1 MEDKAI
7 VELVWDRK
15 EQGIENMSAKYAK
28 YCFTI
33 SCRIVNNKEDA
44 EECVNDTWFNVW
56 NSIPPHRPVNLAGY
70 LAKIVR
76 NISIN
81 CYNKKHAAKR
91 GGGIMAV
98 ALDELSECV
107 AGRGRVEDN
116 LEMELLAGVISG
128 YLDSQDKTKRW
139 IFLQRYFYLADIK
152 EIAGMLNMKEGTV
165 KSVLCRMRRQLR
177 DCLEMEE
184 VM

>member
-1 MEDKAI
+1 MNRED
-7 VELVWDRK
+7 
-15 EQGIENMSAKYAK
+15 S
-28 YCFTI
+28 
-33 SCRIVNNKEDA
+33 
-44 EECVNDTWFNVW
+44 EECVNDTWFSVW
-56 NSIPPHRPVNLAGY
+56 NSSPPHRPVNLAGY

-81 CYNKKHAAKR
+81 RYNKKNAAKR
-91 GGGIMAV
+91 GGGSMAV

-116 LEMELLAGVISG
+116 LEMELVTEVISD
-128 YLDSQDKTKRW
+128 YLDSQNQTRRW

-152 EIAGMLNMKEGTV
+152 EIAGRLDMKEGTV

-177 DCLEMEE
+177 DYLEMED

>member
-7 VELVWDRK
+7 VELVWNRK
-15 EQGIENMSAKYAK
+15 EKGIEDMSAKYGK
-28 YCFTI
+28 YCFAI

-44 EECVNDTWFNVW
+44 EECVNDTWFSAW

-81 CYNKKHAAKR
+81 RYNKKNAAKR
-91 GGGIMAV
+91 GGGSMAV

-116 LEMELLAGVISG
+116 LEMELVTRVISD
-128 YLDSQDKTKRW
+128 YLDLQDQTRRW
-139 IFLQRYFYLADIK
+139 IFLQRYFYFADIK
-152 EIAGMLNMKEGTV
+152 EIAGRLDMKEGTV

-177 DCLEMEE
+177 DYLEMED